1 MIQKGTIVNIIDN
14 SGAKK
19 AICIGIKKQG
29 YKQKY
34 AILGTL
40 ILVSIRKLNKSQN
53 KKVKKGEKYN
63 ALILRTKSVIFNNTS
78 NFKKFTDNSVLLLN
92 KKNKFIGTRIFG
104 LVPKI
109 LKKTK
114 FLKLLS
120 ISAGIAI

>member
-19 AICIGIKKQG
+19 GICIGIKKQG

-34 AILGTL
+34 AAIGNL
-40 ILVSIRKLNKSQN
+40 ILISIRKLNKSQN
-53 KKVKKGEKYN
+53 KKVKKGEKYT
-63 ALILRTKSVIFNNTS
+63 ALILRTKNMIFNNTS
-78 NFKKFTDNSVLLLN
+78 NFKKFTENSVLLLN

-120 ISAGIAI
+120 ISSGIAI